1 MGKDTDYYALFGL
14 DAPVEEGAQAG
25 VEEQES
31 ADPAEEDVKEGA
43 KEQETADPADIDREE
58 ENSDSTGEESET
70 EESEDTTEEKNDAVY
85 AKMRRK
91 AEANAEK
98 KAKKDLEKLIEELG
112 IVGDDGK
119 IIKAVDELKAKVERD
134 RAEKAAKSV
143 SKIRESL
150 EYAGV
155 DEEIVESVVEAMGAK
170 AELERIK
177 EEREQERI
185 AREREAFDR
194 DVKEQLKFI
203 GKFDPS
209 IKTVED
215 FAKMDNFDEFRE
227 YVMGGADFATAYVRS
242 HSDAIAKRPA
252 PSVEMPKNVNASK
265 SHLTTAKTKTGDIA
279 DLTDAEYKEFLVWN
293 PKMTRAEA
301 AKYMAK
307 YKRQTGGK

>member
-1 MGKDTDYYALFGL
+1 MGNDTDYYALFGL
-14 DAPVEEGAQAG
+14 DAPEEEDAQTGA
-25 VEEQES
+25 EEQEL
-31 ADPAEEDVKEGA
+31 ADPAHEDVNDEGA
-43 KEQETADPADIDREE
+43 EEQEAADPADVDEDND
-58 ENSDSTGEESET
+58 NSDGTGEESET
-70 EESEDTTEEKNDAVY
+70 DEPEEKSDAEY

-91 AEANAEK
+91 AEADAEK

-170 AELERIK
+170 EELERIK

-215 FAKMDNFDEFRE
+215 FAKMDNFEEFRE

-242 HSDAIAKRPA
+242 HSDAIAKRPT
-252 PSVEMPKNVNASK
+252 PPVELPKNVNASK
-265 SHLTTAKTKTGDIA
+265 SHLTTAKSKTGDIA
-279 DLTDAEYKEFLVWN
+279 DLTDAEYREFLVWN